1 MWLIRLSLH
10 QSGSRISRSG
20 SWISQPGS
28 RVNHRIVELLYGC
41 LVLVLLLFMFVFCV
55 GPTTM
60 EPLFLKASFRYLLD
74 LGATV
79 CKQISCRLCF
89 F

>member
-41 LVLVLLLFMFVFCV
+41 FSISIVVVYVCVLCWANHYGTFVSKSKF
-55 GPTTM
+55 
-60 EPLFLKASFRYLLD
+60 
-74 LGATV
+74 
-79 CKQISCRLCF
+79 
-89 F
+89 